1 MIKLRPP
8 FVGHTVTKWIMFK
21 FLPQSCSLKALPGNS
36 DSSSSVRW
44 LHLEFRLIFHRCFQ
58 NTQGTQYFCYQ
69 ILPCSEYEIHFQN
82 ASGIHVCFQNAIGTQ
97 YPTLSS
103 SEMHL
108 RNTLGIHWKS
118 KKISK
123 KWPWL
128 LQWILYFFVTQ
139 AMPAWACC
147 GSCSAGFPVR
157 LMPPHLEE
165 HDSPS
170 VMGSISGYSERMW
183 KDVKGCER
191 MWKDVKGCETTSG
204 PQEMWC

>member
-1 MIKLRPP
+1 LSPP
-8 FVGHTVTKWIMFK
+8 FVGHTVTKWIMLK

-69 ILPCSEYEIHFQN
+69 ILPCIRNTCLFPECNWNTVSNFIILRN
-82 ASGIHVCFQNAIGTQ
+82 APPKYT
-97 YPTLSS
+97 
-103 SEMHL
+103 
-108 RNTLGIHWKS
+108 RNTLEI
-118 KKISK
+118 KKNIEKLTLTSAMSFDFFCN
-123 KWPWL
+123 PSNASLGLLWL
-128 LQWILYFFVTQ
+128 LLSRVSGEVDASSSRRT
-139 AMPAWACC
+139 
-147 GSCSAGFPVR
+147 R
-157 LMPPHLEE
+157 LSQCDGIYLR
-165 HDSPS
+165 
-170 VMGSISGYSERMW
+170 IQW

>member
-1 MIKLRPP
+1 
-8 FVGHTVTKWIMFK
+8 MF
-21 FLPQSCSLKALPGNS
+21 PEYTGNS
-36 DSSSSVRW
+36 IFLLPDFTM
-44 LHLEFRLIFHRCFQ
+44 FRIW
-58 NTQGTQYFCYQ
+58 NTLPECIRNTCLFPECNWNTVSNFI
-69 ILPCSEYEIHFQN
+69 ILRN
-82 ASGIHVCFQNAIGTQ
+82 APPKYT
-97 YPTLSS
+97 
-103 SEMHL
+103 
-108 RNTLGIHWKS
+108 RNTLEI
-118 KKISK
+118 KKNIK